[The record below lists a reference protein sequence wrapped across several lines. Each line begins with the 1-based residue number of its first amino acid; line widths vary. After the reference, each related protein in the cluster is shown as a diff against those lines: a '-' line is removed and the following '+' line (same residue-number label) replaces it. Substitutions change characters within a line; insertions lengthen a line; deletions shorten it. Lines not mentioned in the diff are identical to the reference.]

1 LTKKILIIGASGLVG
16 SVFAN
21 HASKKYDLHLI
32 NNTKN
37 FSLQNFPVSNIDL
50 TKNLPDLI
58 DIINNYKPDFV
69 VNTVAYP
76 NVDFC
81 ETNPQM
87 ANFLHIETTKKISK
101 ACDDIGSKILYF
113 STDSVFDGKIS
124 RKYTEKDL
132 PNPINHYGITK
143 LNAEK
148 ILLENNLNT
157 VLRTTVI
164 YGWHKKSRFTNW
176 VLDSLNNSQQVTA
189 FTDQYNT
196 PTLVDDI
203 AKIVLNIFSKEKTG
217 LYHAVGPSCLSRYE
231 FALKIAKKFDLDEN
245 LIVPTSFIDKKQIA
259 LRPSNGCLD
268 NSKLENEIDFKFTD
282 IDSGIKFIYE
292 QSKKE
297 IL

>member
-1 LTKKILIIGASGLVG
+1 MKKILIIGASGLVG
-16 SVFAN
+16 SVIAKY
-21 HASKKYDLHLI
+21 ASKNYDLYLI

-58 DIINNYKPDFV
+58 DIINDFKPDFV

-87 ANFLHIETTKKISK
+87 ANFLHVETTRNISK
-101 ACDDIGSKILYF
+101 VCSNIGSKILYF
-113 STDSVFDGKIS
+113 STDAVFDGKIS
-124 RKYTEKDL
+124 RKYTETDV
-132 PNPINHYGITK
+132 PNPINYYGTTK
-143 LNAEK
+143 INAEK

-164 YGWHKKSRFTNW
+164 YGWHEKSRFTNW
-176 VLDSLNNSQQVTA
+176 ILDSLNNSQQVTA

-203 AKIVLNIFSKEKTG
+203 AKITLNIFSKEKTG
-217 LYHAVGPSCLSRYE
+217 LYNAVGPSCLSRYE
-231 FALKIAKKFDLDEN
+231 FALKLAKKFNLDEN
-245 LIVPTSFIDKKQIA
+245 LIIPTSVIDKKQIA

-268 NSKLENEIDFKFTD
+268 NSKLENEINFKFTD

-292 QSKKE
+292 QSNKE